1 MAELSITLEDCT
13 ERQLRTLRHH
23 SLTVQMALFGP
34 RFDLEAGEPVPAAW
48 NGSLQPGNPPVLRHR
63 AQASQRFI
71 VGKACSSGFGLNHLE
86 KPLIET

>member
-1 MAELSITLEDCT
+1 
-13 ERQLRTLRHH
+13 
-23 SLTVQMALFGP
+23 MALFGP

-48 NGSLQPGNPPVLRHR
+48 NGSLQPGPAPVLRHR

-71 VGKACSSGFGLNHLE
+71 VGKAFSSAFSLDHLG